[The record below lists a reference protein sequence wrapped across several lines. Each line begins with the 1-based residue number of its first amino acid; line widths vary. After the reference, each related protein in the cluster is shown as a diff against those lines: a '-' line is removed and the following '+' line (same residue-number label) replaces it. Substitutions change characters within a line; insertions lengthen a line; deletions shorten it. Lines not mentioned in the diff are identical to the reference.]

1 MRPARPRSPKVIPIP
16 AWAPDERVLL
26 AVVSVGSGN
35 GEMGPGVVVAAA
47 GVDFGVATE
56 AGVVDVVC

>member
-1 MRPARPRSPKVIPIP
+1 VIPIP